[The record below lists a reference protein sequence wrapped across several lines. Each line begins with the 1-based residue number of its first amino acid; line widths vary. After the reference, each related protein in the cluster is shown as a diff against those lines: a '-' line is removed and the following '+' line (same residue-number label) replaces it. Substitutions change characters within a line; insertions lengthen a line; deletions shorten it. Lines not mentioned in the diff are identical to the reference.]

1 MDKRWTT
8 KDCRDSGCNYF
19 DGFGCD
25 RSPVIKADDEICP
38 CDITLKENRKNEHL
52 NNRAAD

>member
-1 MDKRWTT
+1 MDKLWTT
-8 KDCRDSGCNYF
+8 KECRDSGCHYF

-25 RSPVIKADDEICP
+25 RSPVIKEDDKICP
-38 CDITLKENRKNEHL
+38 CDLIKENSKNEHL